1 MCLLVQQ
8 TTQSKFSDEFLADVF
23 AKNQDGLGV
32 MYADGDKLHVFKC
45 LPANAAEFID
55 FYRKH
60 ADGKNCV
67 WHARMQTHGDIDFD
81 NCHPYRVTD
90 DVWLAHNGILS
101 TGNDADKAK
110 SDTWHFI
117 QNFIRPALIGNPEL
131 LTDVN
136 WQKFVG
142 EVIGRSNK
150 FALVRNDGAVV
161 VINAAAGVNYE
172 NAWLSNTYAWSYYKF
187 TGKGGYTDMYTGYTG
202 SRRMYAMGHWQDDED
217 DYIYPAG
224 GISSTARTEAKGSYL
239 GNNGSKSA
247 SKYPHRILTAAQVKP
262 YVQAAYNQWT
272 RRGVPG
278 VEQWVFD
285 APHKAIALLSYWYDD
300 LDDVEDLVE
309 ESPDVAAD
317 WIADLFKTDSITPSL
332 ID

>member
-23 AKNQDGLGV
+23 NKNQDGLGV
-32 MYADGDKLHVFKC
+32 MYAEDDKMHIFKC
-45 LPANAAEFID
+45 LPASAAEFID

-60 ADGKNCV
+60 AEGRNCV

-81 NCHPYRVTD
+81 NCHPYKVTD

-101 TGNDADKAK
+101 TGNSADTKK

-117 QNFIRPALIGNPEL
+117 QNFVRPALIGNPDL

-136 WQKFVG
+136 WQKFLG
-142 EVIGRSNK
+142 EIIGRGNK

-161 VINAAAGVNYE
+161 VINAAAGINYE

-187 TGKGGYTDMYTGYTG
+187 TGKGGYTDMYSNYPG
-202 SRRMYAMGHWQDDED
+202 SRSRWSSLGLDDDED
-217 DYIYPAG
+217 YY
-224 GISSTARTEAKGSYL
+224 SSYGTNFNPKSGTTEVKGSYVGGRDL
-239 GNNGSKSA
+239 T
-247 SKYPHRILTAAQVKP
+247 KYPPKILTAAQISP
-262 YVQAAYNQWT
+262 YVKAAYNQWT
-272 RRGVPG
+272 RRGEQG

-285 APHKAIALLSYWYDD
+285 APHKAAALLAYWYEDIDD
-300 LDDVEDLVE
+300 IGDLVE
-309 ESPDVAAD
+309 TYPEIAAE
-317 WIADLFKTDSITPSL
+317 WITDLFVTDSISPSL
-332 ID
+332 IN